1 MMGHHETAEQRTRQD
16 SRQDRRARVAEAEG
30 GDDWPLMSGLLGGLF
45 LAVLFNTFIALI
57 PG

>member
-16 SRQDRRARVAEAEG
+16 SRQDRRARVAEVEG